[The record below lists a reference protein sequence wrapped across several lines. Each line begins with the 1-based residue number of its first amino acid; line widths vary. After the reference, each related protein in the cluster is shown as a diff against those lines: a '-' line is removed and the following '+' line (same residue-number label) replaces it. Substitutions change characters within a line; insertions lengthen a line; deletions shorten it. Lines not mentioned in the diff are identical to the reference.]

1 MINLIANYDFYFFKT
16 KARPITMK
24 SHKWEGLGQFANLR
38 GEGGGS
44 AIKRRMVFLMGG
56 GVDTPMHTMG
66 GNRRLFTILLIVAG
80 GF

>member
-38 GEGGGS
+38 GEGGG
-44 AIKRRMVFLMGG
+44 IGNKEENGVFDGRRG
-56 GVDTPMHTMG
+56 
-66 GNRRLFTILLIVAG
+66 
-80 GF
+80 